1 LGYNWEKVR
10 DLRVKE
16 ILKEIYLFNE
26 LSEDELD
33 ALVEISSI
41 SRYDKDSLLFMRG
54 DVSEHLL
61 VLIEGDVSI
70 YKHDEKGNEI
80 VIGFFSPYSLLAEPA
95 ILRRIAFPSSAMFK
109 SDGAVIKIELDA
121 FESSFLSNAHVSREI
136 IKSLLGKI
144 QLLQQNIHFNIATT
158 AKEKVLHL
166 YEDNASITSKLK
178 QYEIAALLGMTAET
192 FSRNV
197 KQLVKEGRLIKSE
210 KGYQTLLKRDES

>member
-1 LGYNWEKVR
+1 MI
-10 DLRVKE
+10 KE

-26 LSEDELD
+26 LSDTELD

-41 SRYDKDSLLFMRG
+41 ARYEKDSLLFMRG

-80 VIGFFSPYSLLAEPA
+80 VIGFFSPYALLAEPA
-95 ILRRIAFPSSAMFK
+95 ILRRIPFPSSAMFK

-121 FESSFLSNAHVSREI
+121 FERSFLSNAHVSREI
-136 IKSLLGKI
+136 IQSLLGKI

-166 YEDNASITSKLK
+166 YEDNASITTKLK

-197 KQLVKEGRLIKSE
+197 KQLVKEGRLIKSD
-210 KGYQTLLKRDES
+210 KGYQTLLRREKS